1 MIILEDVQTD
11 IFLIESGVLSQGLGS
26 VLGPLPT
33 IICNLYCQ
41 HSNKFKHNNS
51 HICRMIQQ
59 YCQTSSNDPV
69 TASLNL

>member
-11 IFLIESGVLSQGLGS
+11 IFLIESGVLSQGS
-26 VLGPLPT
+26 VLGLLPT
-33 IICNLYCQ
+33 IILCNLYCQ
-41 HSNKFKHNNS
+41 YSNKFKHNNS

-59 YCQTSSNDPV
+59 YCQTSSNVPV

>member
-11 IFLIESGVLSQGLGS
+11 IFQIESGVLAQGS

-33 IICNLYCQ
+33 TICNLYCQ
-41 HSNKFKHNNS
+41 HSNKFKHNNGQ
-51 HICRMIQQ
+51 ICRMIQQ